1 MKTMKFSLEKQ
12 QVCCEICHAVL
23 RGALKKVWKKET
35 MFQRVTAFFHFI
47 CPTLW
52 AQRRLLS
59 QPEHRST
66 PATICNLGVSR
77 A

>member
-35 MFQRVTAFFHFI
+35 MFQRESPLFFSFYLSHLVGSA
-47 CPTLW
+47 PT
-52 AQRRLLS
+52 
-59 QPEHRST
+59 PK
-66 PATICNLGVSR
+66 PA
-77 A
+77 

>member
-35 MFQRVTAFFHFI
+35 MFQRVTAFFFI
-47 CPTLW
+47 
-52 AQRRLLS
+52 LS
-59 QPEHRST
+59 VPPRGLS
-66 PATICNLGVSR
+66 ADS
-77 A
+77 